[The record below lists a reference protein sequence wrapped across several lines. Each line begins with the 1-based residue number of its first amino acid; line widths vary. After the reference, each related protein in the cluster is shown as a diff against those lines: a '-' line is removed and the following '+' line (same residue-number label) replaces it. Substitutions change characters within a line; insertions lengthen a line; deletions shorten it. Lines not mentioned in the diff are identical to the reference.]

1 MNFYKQIVGE
11 NYLDLFGNLEI
22 MSMPSSHEDINATFG
37 ESNEITFD
45 EDEQTDEVDI
55 NDGMGYSEQPCKQ
68 DDFLS
73 FINLNNNIN
82 LIINNDELSDD
93 NFSETDS
100 FDEYLINSDEEDNE
114 GKYNV
119 FKII

>member
-1 MNFYKQIVGE
+1 
-11 NYLDLFGNLEI
+11 
-22 MSMPSSHEDINATFG
+22 
-37 ESNEITFD
+37 
-45 EDEQTDEVDI
+45 
-55 NDGMGYSEQPCKQ
+55 MGYPEQPCKQ

-82 LIINNDELSDD
+82 LIINNDELDD